1 MEQFFKKHISALKT
15 TVLILMLAIPF
26 FLYAAA
32 WSDLIYLV
40 KLFLALMIG
49 IMLFVMVKG

>member
-1 MEQFFKKHISALKT
+1 MESFIKKHNTALKT
-15 TVLILMLAIPF
+15 TILILMLVIPF

-32 WSDLIYLV
+32 WSDSIFQV
-40 KLFLALMIG
+40 KLFLSLMVG

>member
-1 MEQFFKKHISALKT
+1 MEPFFKKHISALKT

-32 WSDLIYLV
+32 WNDLIYLV
-40 KLFLALMIG
+40 KLFIALMIG